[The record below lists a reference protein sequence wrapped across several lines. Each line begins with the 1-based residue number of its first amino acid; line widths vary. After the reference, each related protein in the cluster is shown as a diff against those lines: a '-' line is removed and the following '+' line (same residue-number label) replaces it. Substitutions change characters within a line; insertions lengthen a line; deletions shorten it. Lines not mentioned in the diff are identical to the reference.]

1 MKSILSRMLLT
12 VLVSGVV
19 MTIACGDD
27 DSVIPKGPPVPAFK
41 DLVEKGDVLTNFEL
55 AYNQRR
61 IDKYDQVL
69 DANFTFF
76 LSAEDVG
83 GGLPSQWDRTTE
95 VGVNIRL
102 FDKNNATLPCQSIS
116 LDVRTEEGVTW
127 TPFNP
132 ASAPAETWYRT
143 TLFYSFE
150 IQINANTFIPPPGA
164 KLEFVVRDAGPSG
177 ANPHRWQLVEL
188 HDLGG
193 STLFAVG
200 SSGTEGSS
208 LGSVKALYR

>member
-1 MKSILSRMLLT
+1 MKSILSRMLLS
-12 VLVSGVV
+12 VLIPGIV
-19 MTIACGDD
+19 MTTACGDD

-41 DLVEKGDVLTNFEL
+41 NLVEKGDVLTNFEL

-76 LSAEDVG
+76 LSPEDVG
-83 GGLPSQWDRTTE
+83 GGLPSQWDRTME
-95 VGVNIRL
+95 VLVNMRL
-102 FDKNNATLPCQSIS
+102 LDKNNATLPCQSIS
-116 LDVRTEEGVTW
+116 LDVRTKEGVTW

-132 ASAPAETWYRT
+132 TSAPVETWYRT

-150 IQINANTFIPPPGA
+150 IQINANTFIPPPEA

-177 ANPHRWQLVEL
+177 ANAHHWQLVEL

-200 SSGTEGSS
+200 STSIEGST
-208 LGSVKALYR
+208 LGKVKALYR